1 MGSVYFLTV
10 LVLRAKIFQV
20 ESTKETFHRERER
33 VDESFAEIYVEA
45 VSKAE
50 EVGVEPKLPRVAS
63 RQMYKSNTPAQSPED
78 YFKRNNAIP
87 FLDHI
92 INNLDA
98 KFDGAQ
104 IYICSLIAFYLFQFL
119 LVAFSRTAASLL
131 CLTPTVLCS
140 EEVDI
145 SEVVKMYHDDLPS
158 PELIQPELQ
167 RWKQQ

>member
-20 ESTKETFHRERER
+20 ESTKETFRRERER
-33 VDESFAEIYVEA
+33 VDESFAEIYVDA

-63 RQMYKSNTPAQSPED
+63 RQFYKSNNPAQS
-78 YFKRNNAIP
+78 P

-98 KFDGAQ
+98 KFEGAQ
-104 IYICSLIAFYLFQFL
+104 IYICSLIAFISVLACSFIKNGGFTF
-119 LVAFSRTAASLL
+119 VPHSNCIAFRRSRNF
-131 CLTPTVLCS
+131 
-140 EEVDI
+140 
-145 SEVVKMYHDDLPS
+145 
-158 PELIQPELQ
+158 
-167 RWKQQ
+167 